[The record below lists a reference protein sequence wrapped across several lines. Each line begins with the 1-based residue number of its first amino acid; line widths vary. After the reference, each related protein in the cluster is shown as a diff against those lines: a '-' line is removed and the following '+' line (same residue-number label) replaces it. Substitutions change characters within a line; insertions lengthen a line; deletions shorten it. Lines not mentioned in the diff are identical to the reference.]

1 MNYKK
6 IIKSQNAR
14 FVILKA
20 LKWIPDR
27 IMLSIQYK
35 IKTGRKC
42 NLGNPTRYTEKI
54 QLYKMY
60 YRNNILPIC
69 VDKYRV
75 REYVCQ
81 KGLSYILNTLYG
93 VYEDCKDID
102 WDVLPDSFVIKTT
115 DGGGGENIFICKNK
129 ADLNIESVKKR
140 LVAWKNKKDIN
151 AGREWAYTGIRNSQ
165 YIIEELLV
173 NEDNPDAGI
182 SDYKIFCFNGKPYC
196 IVYDIDRYIGHKRN
210 FYDTKWRR
218 LNIDSDC
225 SSFFDPGQKPKGLD
239 DMLMI
244 AETLSAD
251 FPFVRVDLYYVQNK
265 VYFGELTFYP
275 WSGYV
280 QFSPDEFDFTLG
292 RQVDISSFYSS
303 KK

>member
-102 WDVLPDSFVIKTT
+102 
-115 DGGGGENIFICKNK
+115 
-129 ADLNIESVKKR
+129 
-140 LVAWKNKKDIN
+140 
-151 AGREWAYTGIRNSQ
+151 
-165 YIIEELLV
+165 
-173 NEDNPDAGI
+173 
-182 SDYKIFCFNGKPYC
+182 
-196 IVYDIDRYIGHKRN
+196 
-210 FYDTKWRR
+210 
-218 LNIDSDC
+218 
-225 SSFFDPGQKPKGLD
+225 
-239 DMLMI
+239 
-244 AETLSAD
+244 
-251 FPFVRVDLYYVQNK
+251 
-265 VYFGELTFYP
+265 
-275 WSGYV
+275 
-280 QFSPDEFDFTLG
+280 
-292 RQVDISSFYSS
+292 
-303 KK
+303 